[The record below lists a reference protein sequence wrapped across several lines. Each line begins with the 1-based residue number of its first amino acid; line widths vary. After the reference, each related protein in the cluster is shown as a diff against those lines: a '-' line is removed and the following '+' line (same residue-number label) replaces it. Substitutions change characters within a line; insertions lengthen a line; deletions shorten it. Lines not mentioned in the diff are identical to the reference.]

1 MSAHTNIA
9 ADQSTRAAGYLYRVC
24 SVAALGGLLFG
35 FDTAVINGAIVFLKA
50 QFALSEIQVEI
61 AASSLLAGCV
71 AGASLAGFLSDRFGR
86 RRVLLASAALFLLS
100 SLGAAL
106 PRTLTEF
113 VGARFAGGLAIG
125 VASVMSPLYIAEIS
139 PARLRGRLVT
149 LNQLAIVSGILLAYL
164 INWQLSKLGAASW
177 RWMFAVAALP
187 SLVFLLNLLLVPE
200 SPRWLVKQ
208 GRMEEA
214 LLILKR
220 LSGPAAAQAEAAE
233 IRDAIA
239 LEKGSVS
246 ELCGPA
252 LRRPLTI
259 AVALAVLSQVT
270 GINTILYYGSLIFT
284 EHGGQN
290 ARAALGANVIIGVVN
305 LAGTIVALFTIDRFG
320 RKPLLITGSAAMAVA
335 LTALAAAFHFQ
346 ASNPALLLGLIL
358 AYVAAFAISLGPG
371 AWLLMSEL
379 FPTKVR
385 GRAAAIA
392 TITLWLA
399 CLAVT
404 FTFLTLVSLAGPAGA
419 FCVYASLCILT
430 VIFVWRGAPETK
442 GRTLEEIENLWR
454 PNREL

>member
-1 MSAHTNIA
+1 MITQTGIAPGKTRSSA
-9 ADQSTRAAGYLYRVC
+9 YLYRLC

-50 QFALSEIQVEI
+50 QFALSQVQVEI

-71 AGASLAGFLSDRFGR
+71 LGASLAGFLSDRFGR
-86 RRVLLASAALFLLS
+86 RRVLIAAAGLFLLS
-100 SLGAAL
+100 SVGAAL
-106 PRTLTEF
+106 PRTLVEF
-113 VGARFAGGLAIG
+113 VAARFAGGLAIG

-164 INWQLSKLGAASW
+164 INWQLSNLGAESW

-187 SLVFLLNLLLVPE
+187 SLVFLLNLLVVPE

-214 LLILKR
+214 LAVLGR
-220 LSGPAAAQAEAAE
+220 LLEPAAARAEAAE

-239 LEKGSVS
+239 LEEGPVTELFGS
-246 ELCGPA
+246 A

-259 AVALAVLSQVT
+259 AVGLAVLSQVT

-284 EHGGQN
+284 EHGGQS
-290 ARAALGANVIIGVVN
+290 AGAALGANVIIGAVN
-305 LAGTIVALFTIDRFG
+305 LAGTIVALFTIDRLG
-320 RKPLLITGSAAMAVA
+320 RKPLLITGTAVMAVA
-335 LTALAAAFHFQ
+335 LAGLAAAFYFQ
-346 ASNPALLLGLIL
+346 ASDPALLLGLIL
-358 AYVAAFAISLGPG
+358 VYVAAFAISLGPG

-385 GRAAAIA
+385 GRAAGIA
-392 TITLWLA
+392 TIALWLA

-419 FCVYASLCILT
+419 FCLYASLCVVT
-430 VIFVWRGAPETK
+430 VVFVWRFAPETK
-442 GRTLEEIENLWR
+442 GRTLEQIEKLWR
-454 PNREL
+454 RP